1 MISSV
6 VSSIG
11 MFSCNL
17 QPGLTHKYLHKLVCR
32 FGSYTKLMA
41 PTNEII

>member
-17 QPGLTHKYLHKLVCR
+17 QPGSTHNGYR